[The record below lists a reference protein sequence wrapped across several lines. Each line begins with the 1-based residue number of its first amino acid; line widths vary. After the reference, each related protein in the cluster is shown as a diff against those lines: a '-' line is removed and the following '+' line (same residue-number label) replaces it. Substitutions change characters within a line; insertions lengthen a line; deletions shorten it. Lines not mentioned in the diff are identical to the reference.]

1 MSRPPKDARKVQR
14 KNVRKPD
21 ELVIV
26 SGAPSGIGAATA
38 QALAAMG
45 YHVLA
50 GVRTDSEADAV
61 RADGIEPVTLDITV
75 PEHIEALARR
85 IADDPERRLLRVLVN
100 NAGIEVNAPVEVLPL
115 ALWREQ
121 FEVNL
126 FGHIAVIQ
134 KLLPFLRRSRGRIV
148 NISSV
153 GGVAALPVF
162 GAYAGTKFALEA
174 ASDSLR
180 REVSAHGVQVV
191 VVQPG
196 GVRTEMAAR
205 SGDISLELAA
215 GMSAEHQRLYSG
227 LIDATVA
234 SNSAFLERALPA
246 AKAGAKIAKVATTPR
261 PRARYALG
269 TDAAFVIPLTRFL
282 PARLMDALLA
292 MSHRSR
298 KPKSAPTRLCV
309 NSNKGWGT
317 WR

>member
-1 MSRPPKDARKVQR
+1 MSRPPKDARKDQR
-14 KNVRKPD
+14 KNPRKPE
-21 ELVIV
+21 ELVVV
-26 SGAPSGIGAATA
+26 SGASSGIGAATA

-61 RADGIEPVTLDITV
+61 RADRIEPVTLDITV

-100 NAGIEVNAPVEVLPL
+100 NAGIEINAPVEVLPL

-134 KLLPFLRRSRGRIV
+134 ALLPFLRRSRGRIV

-180 REVSAHGVQVV
+180 REISAHGVQVV

-205 SGDISLELAA
+205 SGAVSLELAA
-215 GMSAEHQRLYSG
+215 AMSAEHQRLYSG

-246 AKAGAKIAKVATTPR
+246 AKAGAKIARVATTPR
-261 PRARYALG
+261 PRARYTLG
-269 TDAAFVIPLTRFL
+269 TDAAFIIPLTRFL

-298 KPKSAPTRLCV
+298 NPKSAPTPAPE
-309 NSNKGWGT
+309 SAGSPE
-317 WR
+317 

>member
-1 MSRPPKDARKVQR
+1 MTRPRKDPRKKPQ
-14 KNVRKPD
+14 KN
-21 ELVIV
+21 ELAVV
-26 SGAPSGIGAATA
+26 SGASSGIGAATA
-38 QALAAMG
+38 QTLAAMG

-61 RADGIEPVTLDITV
+61 RADGVEPVTLDITV

-85 IADDPERRLLRVLVN
+85 IADDPERRVLRVLVN
-100 NAGIEVNAPVEVLPL
+100 NAGIEINAPVEVLPL
-115 ALWREQ
+115 SLWREQ

-134 KLLPFLRRSRGRIV
+134 GLLPFLRRSRGRIV

-180 REVSAHGVQVV
+180 REVAAHGVQVV

-215 GMSAEHQRLYSG
+215 GMNTEHQRLYG
-227 LIDATVA
+227 DLINATVS
-234 SNSAFLERALPA
+234 SNTAFLERALPA
-246 AKAGAKIAKVATTPR
+246 ANAGARIARVATTPR
-261 PRARYALG
+261 PRTRYTLG
-269 TDAAFVIPLTRFL
+269 TDAAFIIPLARFL
-282 PARLMDALLA
+282 PARLLDGILA
-292 MSHRSR
+292 VSHRSR
-298 KPKSAPTRLCV
+298 KQKPAPTPAPESV
-309 NSNKGWGT
+309 GSPS
-317 WR
+317 

>member
-21 ELVIV
+21 ELVVV
-26 SGAPSGIGAATA
+26 SGASSGIGAATT

-61 RADGIEPVTLDITV
+61 RANGIEPVTLDITV

-100 NAGIEVNAPVEVLPL
+100 NAGIEINAPVEVLPL

-134 KLLPFLRRSRGRIV
+134 ALLPFLRRSRGRIV
-148 NISSV
+148 NVSSV

-215 GMSAEHQRLYSG
+215 GMSAEHQRLYSA

-269 TDAAFVIPLTRFL
+269 TDAAFIIPLARFL

-309 NSNKGWGT
+309 NSKRRWGT